1 MMQKYRKSIGISCYI
16 IFVCLLFTQSAS
28 ARWQTKEDATSQYN
42 FYNESVKIYKDGTS
56 ESVVEFEQKLLKEAA
71 RGSLSLYQLNYNEAG
86 QKIDIIEA
94 KSINKGK
101 IYDVD
106 LSKIEDKPLA
116 SSTAGFDQMRQ
127 ILIPFSNVE
136 VGSKIY
142 LKLKTTTKKVPLP
155 NYFSAYYYFGISGY
169 EKNTRIKLDSEIP
182 LYITVNDPRNLL
194 NIIKDGAKTS
204 KHIEIG
210 LKKDFSSLVVNEVG
224 DGVVNKK
231 HLTWI
236 AVSSTDSWSDFGKEM
251 GQGYEKVMKQKLP
264 PKFQNIAN
272 IAAEEKDEVD
282 QINKVTSMI
291 QDTIQYLGD
300 WKTVEGKLFP
310 RDLATIE
317 KTQLGDCKDF
327 ATSTA
332 AILNTLGYQAKVA
345 AVERGDVVA
354 NSKAILPA
362 HIFNHAI
369 VYAVGKSGKEY
380 WIDPTNI
387 VSMAGNIFPD
397 IADRWSLVLDT
408 TAPQYIRIPAISYKT
423 SVMLVKKEY
432 NVNKDKIDKK
442 VIINFKGESAMRLT
456 GLGFSLSEKAI
467 ADMLYRS
474 VEGKD
479 VDDDNKKRA
488 IIPKLDSRIVK
499 DLKFE
504 LEYDQKD
511 GFLMTNLGR
520 GVSLSYGVVKRF
532 ANSSPM
538 NVQDNFVGS
547 EETII
552 RNTLIKGV
560 VVKNI
565 ESLNLSIDTPWVKL
579 SRTGKVVKDGVEI
592 IDKTEVLKSYI
603 TNEELKSKE
612 YIELKAA
619 LEKNYRDVAVLFE

>member
-1 MMQKYRKSIGISCYI
+1 MQKYRKSVGISCYI
-16 IFVCLLFTQSAS
+16 IFICLSFIQGAS

-42 FYNESVKIYKDGTS
+42 FYNESVKIYKNGTS
-56 ESVVEFEQKLLKEAA
+56 ESVVEFERKLLKEAA

-86 QKIDIIEA
+86 EKIDIIEA

-101 IYDVD
+101 VYEVD

-155 NYFSAYYYFGISGY
+155 NYFSADYYFGISGY
-169 EKNTRIKLDSEIP
+169 EKNTHIKLDSEIP
-182 LYITVNDPRNLL
+182 LHITVNDPKNVL
-194 NIIKDGAKTS
+194 NIITDGKKTS
-204 KHIEIG
+204 KHIEIA
-210 LKKDFSSLVVNEVG
+210 LKKDFSSLAVDEIGN
-224 DGVVNKK
+224 GVVNKK
-231 HLTWI
+231 HLTWV
-236 AVSSTDSWSDFGKEM
+236 AVSSTDSWSDFGKAM
-251 GQGYEKVMKQKLP
+251 GKGYEKVMKQKLP

-272 IAAEEKDEVD
+272 IAAKEKDEID

-300 WKTVEGKLFP
+300 WKTVNGQFFP

-327 ATSTA
+327 ATSTVV
-332 AILNTLGYQAKVA
+332 ILNALGYQAKVA
-345 AVERGDVVA
+345 VVKRGDVVA
-354 NSKAILPA
+354 NSKTILPA
-362 HIFNHAI
+362 YVFNHAI

-408 TAPQYIRIPAISYKT
+408 ASPQYIKIPAISYKNSIT
-423 SVMLVKKEY
+423 LLKKEY
-432 NVNKDKIDKK
+432 NVSKDTVDKK
-442 VIINFKGESAMRLT
+442 VTINVMGESAMQFT
-456 GLGFSLSEKAI
+456 GMGFYLSKKAI
-467 ADMLYRS
+467 ADMLYRL

-479 VDDDNKKRA
+479 VDDDNKKNA
-488 IIPKLDSRIVK
+488 IIPRLDSRIVK

-520 GVSLSYGVVKRF
+520 GISLSYEVVKRF
-532 ANSSPM
+532 TNSSPM
-538 NVQDNFVGS
+538 NVQDCFIGNES
-547 EETII
+547 TIV

-565 ESLNLSIDTPWVKL
+565 DSLNISIDTPWVKL
-579 SRTGKVVKDGVEI
+579 SRTGEVVKGGVEI
-592 IDKTEVLKSYI
+592 IDKFEVLKSYI